1 ASPPRA
7 TRHPRQPKAPS
18 NTRGHHRHPPAA
30 PATLY
35 RRNDSALH
43 LDEPPERRR
52 RRERRPESELHK
64 RRPRLRA
71 GLWTERVAFLLAF
84 TLAGINVLL
93 ARTFPR
99 VVKVEQERDSG
110 PRPRAMRRRGTFEQ
124 VLGPQQDPANASS
137 PGRAPPWA

>member
-1 ASPPRA
+1 
-7 TRHPRQPKAPS
+7 
-18 NTRGHHRHPPAA
+18 
-30 PATLY
+30 
-35 RRNDSALH
+35 
-43 LDEPPERRR
+43 ERRR

-93 ARTFPR
+93 ARTFRR
-99 VVKVEQERDSG
+99 VLKVEQERDSG

-124 VLGPQQDPANASS
+124 VLGPQQDPAIAAS
-137 PGRAPPWA
+137 PGRAPPWAARAGSPDADLRPRPASPCPPLEIAS